1 MNRSRILTLV
11 GLKATIAQQAVR
23 REAQK
28 LAAELSRLDA
38 LLSQIGNL
46 EQNYKDHLKLPSL
59 RPTEY
64 RDTVSILSRLQNRRS
79 LDTSRIEMLL
89 IERDRLSAILAEKKR
104 HIDRLADEAKSALRQ
119 EREERDRI
127 QEALLPARRR

>member
-38 LLSQIGNL
+38 LLSQIGTL
-46 EQNYKDHLKLPSL
+46 ELSYKDHLKLPSL

-79 LDTSRIEMLL
+79 QDTSRMEMLS

-104 HIDRLADEAKSALRQ
+104 HNDRLADEAKSALRQ

-127 QEALLPARRR
+127 QEALLPARRK